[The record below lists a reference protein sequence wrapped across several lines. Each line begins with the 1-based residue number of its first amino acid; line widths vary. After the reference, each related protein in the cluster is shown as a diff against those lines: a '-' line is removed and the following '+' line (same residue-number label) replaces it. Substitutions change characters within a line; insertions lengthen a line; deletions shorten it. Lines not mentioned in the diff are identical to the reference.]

1 VVGSNETFTV
11 KERAPCRKMT
21 TGTRYHE
28 DDGSGLLCDD
38 VTYAC
43 GCRRTVHTFH
53 DGSCRTRV
61 VRHDG
66 RVLLN
71 ELSAEHAE

>member
-1 VVGSNETFTV
+1 MVRR
-11 KERAPCRKMT
+11 KARARGDGPPCGRVAEASHH
-21 TGTRYHE
+21 RA
-28 DDGSGLLCDD
+28 DDDEGLVFND
-38 VTYAC
+38 VSWAC
-43 GCRRTVHTFH
+43 GCRRIWHQFH
-53 DGSCRTRV
+53 DGSVRTRV